1 MQGGLAGWM
10 MISAPSRT
18 EWAENTMGAKVPVP
32 SSRAKERV
40 SLGSID
46 SSPKNPRREIAMAN
60 HGKALRAAFVAM
72 ANARQKKERTTYSP
86 TRIPSQGSS
95 ALSPASKPRAASAS
109 TKSSSLPARSGL
121 SAKDRMKAKVASA
134 LQQVP
139 PNNIGNFTKG
149 AGAQPTPPTKP
160 AASFSKSNPTN
171 WPAGAGRGKA
181 AAFVS
186 SVIGGVAATSWF
198 LFCAGPSSA
207 ASSTRSS
214 SASQEGDRWSNPF
227 GDLQLN
233 AAAAAA
239 AAATA
244 PHPSW
249 STSSRVVNGD
259 RDGGGSGWSSK
270 ADGVG
275 VEGRGKT
282 NEGEEVE
289 QGGAGGVGEN
299 GGAGDEG
306 EYEAGVW
313 VGWGGG
319 CAF

>member
-1 MQGGLAGWM
+1 M
-10 MISAPSRT
+10 R
-18 EWAENTMGAKVPVP
+18 AKAPVP
-32 SSRAKERV
+32 SSRAKEKV

-46 SSPKNPRREIAMAN
+46 SSPKNPRREIAKAN

-72 ANARQKKERTTYSP
+72 ANARPEKERTTYSP
-86 TRIPSQGSS
+86 TRVPSPAGSS

-109 TKSSSLPARSGL
+109 TKSSSPPARSGL

-134 LQQVP
+134 LRQVP
-139 PNNIGNFTKG
+139 PNNIGNFTRG
-149 AGAQPTPPTKP
+149 AGAQASPPAKP
-160 AASFSKSNPTN
+160 AASFSEFNATD
-171 WPAGAGRGKA
+171 WPVGAGRGKA

-186 SVIGGVAATSWF
+186 SVIGGVAATGWF
-198 LFCAGPSSA
+198 LFCARASSA
-207 ASSTRSS
+207 TRSS
-214 SASQEGDRWSNPF
+214 TASQEGEGWSNPF

-239 AAATA
+239 AATP

-249 STSSRVVNGD
+249 STSSRIANGD

-270 ADGVG
+270 EDGVR

-282 NEGEEVE
+282 KAGVEVAQ
-289 QGGAGGVGEN
+289 QGDAGSVGEN
-299 GGAGDEG
+299 GGTGDEG

>member
-1 MQGGLAGWM
+1 M

-18 EWAENTMGAKVPVP
+18 EWVENTMRAQAPVP
-32 SSRAKERV
+32 SSRVKEKV

-46 SSPKNPRREIAMAN
+46 SSPKNPRREIAKAN
-60 HGKALRAAFVAM
+60 HGKAVRAAFVAM

-86 TRIPSQGSS
+86 TRVPSLAGSS

-109 TKSSSLPARSGL
+109 TKSSSPPARSGL

-134 LQQVP
+134 LRQVP

-149 AGAQPTPPTKP
+149 AGAQASPPAKS
-160 AASFSKSNPTN
+160 AASFSEFNANDRPV
-171 WPAGAGRGKA
+171 GAGRGKA

-186 SVIGGVAATSWF
+186 SVIGGVAATGWF
-198 LFCAGPSSA
+198 LFCAGASSA

-214 SASQEGDRWSNPF
+214 TESQEGEGWSNPF

-233 AAAAAA
+233 AAAAATT
-239 AAATA
+239 TA

-249 STSSRVVNGD
+249 STSSRVANGD

-270 ADGVG
+270 ADGVR

-282 NEGEEVE
+282 NEGVEVAQ
-289 QGGAGGVGEN
+289 QGGAGSVGEN
-299 GGAGDEG
+299 GGTGDEG

>member
-1 MQGGLAGWM
+1 M
-10 MISAPSRT
+10 MISPPSRT

-32 SSRAKERV
+32 TSRVKERV
-40 SLGSID
+40 SLGSIN
-46 SSPKNPRREIAMAN
+46 SSPKNPRREIAKAN
-60 HGKALRAAFVAM
+60 HGKTLRAAFVAM
-72 ANARQKKERTTYSP
+72 ANLRQKKERTTYSP
-86 TRIPSQGSS
+86 IRIPSPAGSS

-109 TKSSSLPARSGL
+109 TKYSSLPPRLGL

-149 AGAQPTPPTKP
+149 AGAQASPPTKP
-160 AASFSKSNPTN
+160 AASFSKSNPTD
-171 WPAGAGRGKA
+171 WPVGAGRGKA

-186 SVIGGVAATSWF
+186 SVIGGVAATGWF
-198 LFCAGPSSA
+198 LFCAGASSA

-214 SASQEGDRWSNPF
+214 TASQDGEGWSNPF

-233 AAAAAA
+233 AAAATT
-239 AAATA
+239 TA

-270 ADGVG
+270 AGGVG
-275 VEGRGKT
+275 VEGGGKT
-282 NEGEEVE
+282 NEGVEVE
-289 QGGAGGVGEN
+289 QGGAGSVGED

>member
-1 MQGGLAGWM
+1 M
-10 MISAPSRT
+10 MTSAPSRT
-18 EWAENTMGAKVPVP
+18 EWVENTTRAKAPVP
-32 SSRAKERV
+32 SSRVKEKV

-46 SSPKNPRREIAMAN
+46 SSPKNPRREIAKAN

-72 ANARQKKERTTYSP
+72 ANTRQNKERTTYSP
-86 TRIPSQGSS
+86 TRIRSPAGSS

-109 TKSSSLPARSGL
+109 TKSSSPPARSGL

-134 LQQVP
+134 LRQVP

-149 AGAQPTPPTKP
+149 AGAQASPPAKP
-160 AASFSKSNPTN
+160 AASFSKFNDTD
-171 WPAGAGRGKA
+171 WPVGVGRGKA

-186 SVIGGVAATSWF
+186 SVIGGVAATGWF
-198 LFCAGPSSA
+198 LFCAGASSA

-214 SASQEGDRWSNPF
+214 TASQEGEGWSNPF

-233 AAAAAA
+233 AAA

-249 STSSRVVNGD
+249 STSSRVANGD
-259 RDGGGSGWSSK
+259 HDGGGSGWSSK
-270 ADGVG
+270 ADGVR

-282 NEGEEVE
+282 NKGVEVAQ
-289 QGGAGGVGEN
+289 QGGAGSVGEK
-299 GGAGDEG
+299 GGTGDEG

>member
-1 MQGGLAGWM
+1 M
-10 MISAPSRT
+10 MNSSPSRT

-32 SSRAKERV
+32 SSRVKERV

-46 SSPKNPRREIAMAN
+46 SSPKNPRREIAKAN
-60 HGKALRAAFVAM
+60 HGKSLRAAFVAM
-72 ANARQKKERTTYSP
+72 ANARQKKERTTYFP
-86 TRIPSQGSS
+86 TRIPSPAGSS
-95 ALSPASKPRAASAS
+95 ALSPASKPRATSSS
-109 TKSSSLPARSGL
+109 TKSSSPPARSGL
-121 SAKDRMKAKVASA
+121 SAKDRMKAKVAPA

-149 AGAQPTPPTKP
+149 AGAQASPPTKP
-160 AASFSKSNPTN
+160 AASFAKSNPTD
-171 WPAGAGRGKA
+171 WPVGAGRGKA

-186 SVIGGVAATSWF
+186 SVIGGVAATGWF
-198 LFCAGPSSA
+198 LFCAGASSA

-214 SASQEGDRWSNPF
+214 TASQEGDGWSNPF
-227 GDLQLN
+227 GDLQHN
-233 AAAAAA
+233 AAT

-282 NEGEEVE
+282 NEGVEVE
-289 QGGAGGVGEN
+289 QGGAGSVVGEN